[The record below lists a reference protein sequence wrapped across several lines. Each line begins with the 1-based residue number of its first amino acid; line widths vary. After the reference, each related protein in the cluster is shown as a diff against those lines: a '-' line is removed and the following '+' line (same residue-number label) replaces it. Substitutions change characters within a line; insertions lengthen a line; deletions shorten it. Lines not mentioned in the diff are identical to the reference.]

1 MKALKMFSHFFLST
15 IHAKVFLCKKNYSKF
30 ACPSSSTLLCLKQ
43 YIQNMYSLV
52 GVDEGSRQKLTLRG
66 GKIELNIPEEGIVLP
81 SGWTI
86 QPLTPVKVNKVF
98 LLQCSPH
105 IFLKE

>member
-1 MKALKMFSHFFLST
+1 MPKCFIYANKLS
-15 IHAKVFLCKKNYSKF
+15 IF
-30 ACPSSSTLLCLKQ
+30 ACPSPSTLLCLKQ
-43 YIQNMYSLV
+43 YIQNMYSLD
-52 GVDEGSRQKLTLRG
+52 GVDEGSTQKLTLRG
-66 GKIELNIPEEGIVLP
+66 GEIELNIPEEGIVLP

-98 LLQCSPH
+98 VLQCSPH